1 MPTKFSILRVLTM
14 TLVIVCAGM
23 LSGCGG
29 SGDASPTPSPLPP
42 PGLALTLNVGSAR
55 NPGESI
61 PLELVLSNPGN
72 QPVIV
77 LLTGRQDSGL
87 IGTFNFFVKN
97 SGDTEVWNWLH
108 DKTWILPLSQVTIDP
123 GQKMT
128 FKGGW
133 EQRDNQEQPVQPG
146 TYDVYGTLRGET
158 DERADFELMTEPQEL
173 DIS

>member
-1 MPTKFSILRVLTM
+1 MTPLPTKFSILRVLTM

-72 QPVIV
+72 Q
-77 LLTGRQDSGL
+77 R
-87 IGTFNFFVKN
+87 
-97 SGDTEVWNWLH
+97 
-108 DKTWILPLSQVTIDP
+108 
-123 GQKMT
+123 
-128 FKGGW
+128 
-133 EQRDNQEQPVQPG
+133 
-146 TYDVYGTLRGET
+146 
-158 DERADFELMTEPQEL
+158 
-173 DIS
+173 